1 MLSAHSNEKVDLLN
15 IVSTT
20 YARELD
26 TPSAEPLSKFLR
38 RFLTTELL
46 PFEAK
51 QVEQD
56 VINYEPFRV
65 AETEHADSHL

>member
-51 QVEQD
+51 QVE
-56 VINYEPFRV
+56 
-65 AETEHADSHL
+65 